1 MCYIEAVLDGQATI
15 LLIALY
21 TFSEFS
27 AMKRISRSLSL
38 SSIVLASFL
47 CTQGT
52 FSQTVWINEF
62 MASNSKT
69 IADPDYKEYGD
80 WVELYNSGDAAVNLK
95 GYSITDL
102 FSQPQKFVFQIDLII
117 QPKGFLLIWT
127 DDKAV
132 GAHANFKLSA
142 SGESI
147 GLFSPSGQVVDSLSF
162 GAQQNDI
169 SSGRYPD
176 GSTQWYKFS
185 PASPGAPNLEAN
197 VVDRLASPTP
207 SSKSGFYTSPIVVT
221 LTHPVADAVIRFTL
235 DGHTPT
241 STSSIYSKAI
251 SIDST
256 MVVRAKAFKDGFLPS
271 AVLTS
276 TFLINEKTV
285 LPVFSLVTD
294 PENFFS
300 DSSGI
305 YVEGKNGIIDHC
317 STAPRNWNQ
326 DWERPVDLEL
336 FERDHQSAFAVS
348 TGVKIF
354 GGCARLYPEKSLAFY
369 FRQEYGYDK
378 LHYRLFSD
386 LPITEYNNFL
396 LRSSGQDW
404 WRTMFRDG
412 MVQTL
417 IKQGMKTGYQD
428 YRPSIL
434 FINGQY
440 WGIHNIREKLN
451 EHYVE
456 SHFGVSSE
464 NVDFIDLS
472 KGVTANSGDTIAYKA
487 MINFLTVNSLTI
499 SANYEY
505 IKSIVD
511 IDNYLDYQIAEIYG
525 ANGDWPGSNMKM
537 WRERSSAGKWRW
549 MISDMDFTFGGN
561 TEGQYT
567 TNTLTQ
573 ATATNGPSWPNP
585 PWSTL
590 MLRKMLENTE
600 FKNEFIQRFAAHMN
614 MTFEVTHVVNVID
627 SLAAGIASEIPR
639 HKARWPQSLSMGPSP
654 ITWTGN
660 VQVMR
665 DFAANR
671 AAAMRGFII
680 TKFSITGSS
689 TLTLRLNDSTRG
701 KLFVHGIEIRNFSL
715 QQLFFRNI
723 PVKIRALALPGFRFA
738 GWQGASTSTSPEIS
752 LILSS
757 DTTLTAVFEPAT
769 LSVTTPVIN
778 EINYKSSPL
787 FDTED
792 WIELYNPASSTV
804 NLAGWK
810 FRDDSAHVYTFP
822 ANTFL
827 PGRSYL
833 VLCRDTVK
841 FFSLQFGVRPVVG
854 NFGFGLR
861 NEGETIQLIDS
872 AGTIADEVHYMPSGQ
887 WPVAP
892 NGTGATLA
900 LLNPQMDN
908 SQPEQWRAS
917 AAYGTP
923 GALNDI
929 YSRVAETPNPT
940 PQSFELFNNY
950 PNPFNPTTTI
960 RFYLPERSQATLT
973 VYNQLG
979 QKVRLLVDAFL
990 NEGMHTAVFTAENA
1004 ASGIYFCELMT
1015 PTFRSLKK
1023 FVLVK

>member
-1 MCYIEAVLDGQATI
+1 
-15 LLIALY
+15 
-21 TFSEFS
+21 
-27 AMKRISRSLSL
+27 MKRTLRAFSLLSIIIASL
-38 SSIVLASFL
+38 VCAHDTL
-47 CTQGT
+47 C
-52 FSQTVWINEF
+52 QTLWINEF

-69 IADPDYKEYGD
+69 IADPTYKEYGD
-80 WVELYNSGDAAVNLK
+80 WIEIYNSGDAVVNLK

-102 FSQPQKFVFQIDLII
+102 LSQPQKYIFQSELNVL
-117 QPKGFLLIWT
+117 PRGFILIWA

-132 GAHANFKLSA
+132 GAHTNFKLSA
-142 SGESI
+142 GGESI
-147 GLFSPSGQVVDSLSF
+147 GLFSPAGQVVDSLSF
-162 GAQQNDI
+162 GAQQNDV
-169 SSGRYPD
+169 SYGRYPD
-176 GSTQWYKFS
+176 GSTHWYTFS
-185 PASPGAPNLEAN
+185 PATPGAANLE
-197 VVDRLASPTP
+197 VSIVDRLASPIP
-207 SSKSGFYTSPIVVT
+207 SSKSGFYGSPMFVA
-221 LTHPVADAVIRFTL
+221 LTHPVADAVIRYTV

-241 STSSIYSKAI
+241 ITSSIYTKPI

-256 MVVRAKAFKDGFLPS
+256 MAVRAKAFKDGFFPS
-271 AVLTS
+271 AVSTS
-276 TFLINEKTV
+276 TFFINEESE

-336 FERDHQSAFAVS
+336 FEKDRQSAFAVS

-369 FRQEYGYDK
+369 FRQEYGFNK
-378 LHYRLFSD
+378 LQYRLFSD
-386 LPITEYNNFL
+386 LPIIEYNNFL

-428 YRPSIL
+428 YRPAIL

-451 EHYVE
+451 DHYVE
-456 SHFGVSSE
+456 SHFGVSRE

-472 KGVTANSGDTIAYKA
+472 KGVTANNGDTIAYEA
-487 MINFLTVNSLTI
+487 MINFLTANSLTI

-511 IDNYLDYQIAEIYG
+511 IDNYLDYQIAEIYA
-525 ANGDWPGSNMKM
+525 ANGDWPGSNMKL

-561 TEGQYT
+561 AEGQYT
-567 TNTLTQ
+567 TNTLAQ
-573 ATATNGPSWPNP
+573 ATATNGPSWPDP
-585 PWSTL
+585 PWATL
-590 MLRKMLENTE
+590 MLRKMLENSE

-614 MTFEVTHVVNVID
+614 TTFEANHVLNVID
-627 SLAAGIASEIPR
+627 SLAAGIASEISR
-639 HKARWPQSLSMGPSP
+639 HKTRWPQSLSMGPSP
-654 ITWTGN
+654 VSWTGN
-660 VQVMR
+660 VQVMK
-665 DFAANR
+665 DFAVTR
-671 AAAMRGFII
+671 AAAMRSFIS
-680 TKFSITGSS
+680 TQFSITGSYA
-689 TLTLRLNDSTRG
+689 LTLGRKDSTRG
-701 KLFVHGIEIRNFSL
+701 KIFVHGIEIRNFASKN
-715 QQLFFRNI
+715 LFFKNI
-723 PVKIRALALPGFRFA
+723 PVSIRALALPGFRFA
-738 GWQGASTSTSPEIS
+738 GWQGATTSTSSEIS

-757 DTTLTAVFEPAT
+757 DATLTAIFEPAA

-778 EINYKSSPL
+778 EINYKSSSL

-792 WIELYNPASSTV
+792 WIELYNPTSSSV
-804 NLAGWK
+804 NLTGWK
-810 FRDDSAHVYTFP
+810 FRDDSAHVYVFP
-822 ANTFL
+822 ANTL
-827 PGRSYL
+827 LQGRSYL
-833 VLCRDTVK
+833 VLCRDTAR
-841 FFSLQFGVRPVVG
+841 FLSLQFGVRPVAG

-861 NEGETIQLIDS
+861 NEGETIQLVDS
-872 AGTIADEVHYMPSGQ
+872 AGAIADEVHYMPSGQ

-900 LLNPQMDN
+900 LLNPQSDN

-929 YSRVAETPNPT
+929 YSRVTETLDLT

-950 PNPFNPTTTI
+950 PNPFNPATTI
-960 RFYLPERSQATLT
+960 RFYLPERCQTTLT

-979 QKVRLLVDAFL
+979 QRVRELVAGFL
-990 NEGMHTAVFTAENA
+990 TEGMHTTVFTAENA
-1004 ASGIYFCELMT
+1004 ASGVYFCELVT
-1015 PTFRSLKK
+1015 PAFRSMKK
-1023 FVLVK
+1023 FVLLK